1 MRGAWVSSRASLL
14 LKAREIGNEDTIM
27 SKGAPR
33 IAETFEQQLDAIA
46 HDRRFD
52 GLEIV
57 QHHAR
62 PVRGALELSVTI
74 DRPGGVDLE
83 LCERVAAYINASL
96 AANDGAYSLA
106 IESAGLDRPLYRE
119 ADYERFAGQRA
130 RVLTTLTINGAKTHR
145 GVLRGLRGEAVAMET
160 ENGEL
165 LLPLA
170 AIKSAR
176 LEYDPRQ
183 DFQRDKLQRKQ
194 LHGNSRKHG
203 N

>member
-1 MRGAWVSSRASLL
+1 
-14 LKAREIGNEDTIM
+14 M

-33 IAETFEQQLDAIA
+33 IAETFEQQLDAIV
-46 HDRRFD
+46 HDRHFD

-57 QHHAR
+57 QRHAR

-74 DRPGGVDLE
+74 DRPGGVDLA

-96 AANDGAYSLA
+96 GAQDGAYTLE
-106 IESAGLDRPLYRE
+106 IESAGLDRPLHRE
-119 ADYERFAGQRA
+119 VDYERFAGQRA
-130 RVLTTLTINGAKTHR
+130 RILTTLTINGAKTHR
-145 GVLRGLRGEAVAMET
+145 GVLRGLRGEAVVVET
-160 ENGEL
+160 ESGEL

-183 DFQRDKLQRKQ
+183 DFQRDKLQRKHM
-194 LHGNSRKHG
+194 HGNSRKHG

>member
-1 MRGAWVSSRASLL
+1 
-14 LKAREIGNEDTIM
+14 M

-33 IAETFEQQLDAIA
+33 IAETFEQQLDAMV
-46 HDRRFD
+46 HDRQFD

-57 QHHAR
+57 QHRAR

-74 DRPGGVDLE
+74 DRPGGVDVA

-96 AANDGAYSLA
+96 AAQDENYTLE
-106 IESAGLDRPLYRE
+106 IESAGLDRPLHRE
-119 ADYERFAGQRA
+119 ADYQRFTGQRA
-130 RVLTTLTINGAKTHR
+130 RIVTTLTIGGAKTHR
-145 GVLRGLRGEAVAMET
+145 GILRGLRGEAVVLGT
-160 ENGEL
+160 DGGEL
-165 LLPLA
+165 LLPFP

-194 LHGNSRKHG
+194 IHGNSRKHG

>member
-1 MRGAWVSSRASLL
+1 
-14 LKAREIGNEDTIM
+14 M

-33 IAETFEQQLDAIA
+33 IAETFEQQLDAIV
-46 HDRRFD
+46 HDRQFD

-62 PVRGALELSVTI
+62 PVRGSLELSVTI
-74 DRPGGVDLE
+74 DRPGGVDLA

-96 AANDGAYSLA
+96 GERDEAYTLE

-119 ADYERFAGQRA
+119 GDYDRFAGR
-130 RVLTTLTINGAKTHR
+130 RVRVVTSLTINGAKTHR
-145 GVLRGLRGEAVAMET
+145 GVLRGLRGEAVVVDTAD
-160 ENGEL
+160 GEL

-170 AIKSAR
+170 AIKSTR
-176 LEYDPRQ
+176 LEFDPRE
-183 DFQRDKLQRKQ
+183 DFQRDKQQRKQ
-194 LHGNSRKHG
+194 FHGNSRKHG

>member
-1 MRGAWVSSRASLL
+1 MSSRASLL
-14 LKAREIGNEDTIM
+14 LEACYEGTTQVIM
-27 SKGAPR
+27 SRGAPR
-33 IAETFEQQLDAIA
+33 IAETFEQQLDAIV
-46 HDRRFD
+46 HDRQFD

-62 PVRGALELSVTI
+62 PVRGALELRVTI
-74 DRPGGVDLE
+74 DRPGGVDLA

-96 AANDGAYSLA
+96 GAEDGAYSLE

-119 ADYERFAGQRA
+119 TDYERFAGQRA
-130 RVLTTLTINGAKTHR
+130 RILTTLTINGAKTHR
-145 GVLRGLRGEAVAMET
+145 GVIRGLRGEAVVVET

-176 LEYDPRQ
+176 LEYDPRR
-183 DFQRDKLQRKQ
+183 DFQRDKLQRKRM
-194 LHGNSRKHG
+194 HGNSRKHG

>member
-1 MRGAWVSSRASLL
+1 
-14 LKAREIGNEDTIM
+14 M
-27 SKGAPR
+27 SKDAPR
-33 IAETFEQQLDAIA
+33 IAEAFEQQLDAIV
-46 HDRRFD
+46 HDRQFD

-62 PVRGALELSVTI
+62 PVSGTLELSVTI
-74 DRPGGVDLE
+74 DRPGGVDLA

-96 AANDGAYSLA
+96 GTQNEAYTLE
-106 IESAGLDRPLYRE
+106 IESAGLDRPLHRE
-119 ADYERFAGQRA
+119 ADYHRFTGQRA
-130 RVLTTLTINGAKTHR
+130 RIVTTLTINGAKTHR
-145 GVLRGLRGEAVAMET
+145 GLLRGLRGEAVVVET
-160 ENGEL
+160 DAGEL

-176 LEYDPRQ
+176 LEFDPRQ